1 MEVEDVISTND
12 VSPVGTARAPSTATA
27 TRPGM
32 WIYAGSSDSVGMDV
46 EFVSYAT
53 VRDAIGTKSVTRD
66 LPEGTTAEDAL
77 RDLAVEYEG
86 LDSLLF
92 TSDGEIRPHVNVLVN
107 DENIRDRDG
116 QATTLS
122 AGDTVGLSPGV
133 AGGGRVG
140 VIDA

>member
-1 MEVEDVISTND
+1 
-12 VSPVGTARAPSTATA
+12 
-27 TRPGM
+27 
-32 WIYAGSSDSVGMDV
+32 MDV

-66 LPEGTTAEDAL
+66 LPEGTTVEDAL

-122 AGDTVGLSPGV
+122 AGDTVGLAPGV